1 MESKSIANLWL
12 DLKHQQQEL
21 INQLK
26 TKLKSLDEYR
36 DLTSRESLTQS
47 EIESPTQSEIE
58 SPTQSEIDST
68 TKIIDDEIEVII
80 TECARNDNNDSNQI
94 SSRTSTI
101 NSEYIPGSK
110 PKNDGGRRRR
120 KTQKRI
126 RKNPRV
132 KSMKPKKRHH
142 RRKSRTLRKKNQ
154 QGVTKKR

>member
-36 DLTSRESLTQS
+36 DLTSRESL
-47 EIESPTQSEIE
+47 TQSEIE